1 MHRTPAGLAIV
12 SLILVT
18 IVYAINWFN
27 VGALYYL
34 IGPDLQGG
42 VSGLGALTS
51 SFFVGIGLMQV
62 PAGIMSAKLGPRR
75 VLIIG
80 QVVAS
85 FAVVGESFSSQ
96 LIQIAI
102 FRFVI
107 GAGLAFVFSP
117 SVAIITRL
125 TERNGSGTGVGIVQS
140 SFGVGGLLGLFGW
153 TLLAAYLAWR
163 PSLALGALLLLLGA
177 LSCVFFI
184 PRDEKKAGLS
194 INGFV
199 RILKEKSL
207 LLLGLGV
214 ICPNLG
220 SILVFSFMPY
230 YLEKELGISA
240 AIAGLVASA
249 IVIVPIFSALWGGR
263 LYNKTRNPRLLLI
276 VSGLS
281 ISASLALCAAP
292 DLLVIATGPVVGG
305 LAFGVGTTAGIAA
318 SRDMNPIEKGYDSLA
333 VAWVSAI
340 SLFGSFWPP
349 IVFSYLASAFGYPQA
364 WLGGAIMDLPLLI
377 PVLLL
382 AKKVPRKE
390 TV

>member
-1 MHRTPAGLAIV
+1 MHRRSTRLAIV

-18 IVYAINWFN
+18 VVYAINWFN

-34 IGPDLQGG
+34 MGPDLQGG

-51 SFFVGIGLMQV
+51 SFFVGIGLMQIPV
-62 PAGIMSAKLGPRR
+62 GIMSANLGPRR

-85 FAVVGESFSSQ
+85 IAVVGESLSSQ
-96 LIQIAI
+96 LIQITI
-102 FRFVI
+102 FRFFI

-140 SFGVGGLLGLFGW
+140 SFGVGGLLGLLGW
-153 TLLAAYLAWR
+153 TLLATYLAWR

-184 PRDEKKAGLS
+184 PGDQREAGVS
-194 INGFV
+194 FNGLV
-199 RILKEKSL
+199 RILREKSL

-214 ICPNLG
+214 IGPNLG
-220 SILVFSFMPY
+220 SILVFSFLPY
-230 YLEKELGISA
+230 YLEKELGTSA

-276 VSGLS
+276 VSSLS
-281 ISASLALCAAP
+281 ISASLALCAGP
-292 DLLVIATGPVVGG
+292 NLLVIATSPVVGG

-318 SRDMNPIEKGYDSLA
+318 SRDMNPIEKTYDSLA
-333 VAWVSAI
+333 IAWVSAI

-349 IVFSYLASAFGYPQA
+349 IVFSYLANAFGYTQA
-364 WLGGAIMDLPLLI
+364 WFGGAIMDLPLII
-377 PVLLL
+377 PLLFL
-382 AKKVPRKE
+382 AKRVPHE
-390 TV
+390 